1 MADHDLKRS
10 FRSRDGIPFIVF
22 LILSVVLNGLAAYC
36 GWWLKFPE
44 TPPPNDTMQ
53 LTAID
58 TNDVEKLGN
67 PDAQGEPPPPE
78 PEPPPPEPA
87 TPLEAEPTP
96 PPLDKPPEFEIPQST
111 PTPTPTPAPTPIPTT
126 TPEPTPTPTPTPTP
140 PATPEPTPTPT
151 PTPIPTPT
159 PTPTAAPVATP
170 APENSPRPKPSPK
183 PHPQSAAK
191 SAGTPNPHPA
201 PVPGLSKGSATG
213 ATNGTGNGGPRSG
226 LLLRSPRPPYPA
238 LALQLHISGDVRVTI
253 TVEGG
258 NIVDTESSGPPML
271 ASAAARWV
279 KANWKFSPT
288 ANGTFTLPVSF
299 VLAQ

>member
-10 FRSRDGIPFIVF
+10 FRSRDGYPFIVF
-22 LILSVVLNGLAAYC
+22 LILSVALNGLGAYC

-44 TPPPNDTMQ
+44 PSPQDDTMQ

-58 TNDVEKLGN
+58 TNDVEKLGD

-78 PEPPPPEPA
+78 PEPPP
-87 TPLEAEPTP
+87 PLEAEPTP

-111 PTPTPTPAPTPIPTT
+111 PTPTPTPAPTPIPTA
-126 TPEPTPTPTPTPTP
+126 TPTPS
-140 PATPEPTPTPT
+140 
-151 PTPIPTPT
+151 
-159 PTPTAAPVATP
+159 AAPAATP
-170 APENSPRPKPSPK
+170 APENSPRPKSSPK
-183 PHPQSAAK
+183 PHPEPAVK
-191 SAGTPNPHPA
+191 PAGTPNSHPA
-201 PVPGLSKGSATG
+201 PVPGLSKGSVTG

-226 LLLRSPRPPYPA
+226 LLLRSPRPPYPP
-238 LALQLHISGDVRVTI
+238 LALQLHISGDVRVKI

-258 NIVDTESSGPPML
+258 NIVDTEGSGPPML

-279 KANWKFSPT
+279 KANWKFNPT